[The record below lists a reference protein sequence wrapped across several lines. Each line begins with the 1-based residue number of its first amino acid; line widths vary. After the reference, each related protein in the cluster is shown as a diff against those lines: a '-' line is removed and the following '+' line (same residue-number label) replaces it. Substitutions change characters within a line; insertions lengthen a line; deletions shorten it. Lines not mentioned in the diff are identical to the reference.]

1 MANVANAPRLP
12 KHSAADQATNA
23 QQQAHAAGTGVNQA
37 ILPNSRRDDSGGN
50 GSGGGQHQGGST
62 EHQANAYGGQIRS
75 QPAIEPWR
83 VVDDSVLQNIGPF
96 GSSTFT
102 RGSIQRATW
111 DRQYASTQGKAI
123 RLAGDMPNTWSKQ
136 MSDEVD
142 QTRLQHRPMNR
153 DFVFTRYN
161 VPLRA

>member
-1 MANVANAPRLP
+1 MANVAHAPRLP

-50 GSGGGQHQGGST
+50 GSGGGQQGGST
-62 EHQANAYGGQIRS
+62 EHQANAYGAQVRAR
-75 QPAIEPWR
+75 PAIEPWR

-102 RGSIQRATW
+102 RGSLQRSTW
-111 DRQYASTQGKAI
+111 NNAYASTQGKAI
-123 RLAGDMPNTWSKQ
+123 RVAGGIPDAWSQQ
-136 MSDEVD
+136 MSSEID
-142 QTRLQHRPMNR
+142 QERIQHRPMNR
-153 DFVFTRYN
+153 DFVLNRYN